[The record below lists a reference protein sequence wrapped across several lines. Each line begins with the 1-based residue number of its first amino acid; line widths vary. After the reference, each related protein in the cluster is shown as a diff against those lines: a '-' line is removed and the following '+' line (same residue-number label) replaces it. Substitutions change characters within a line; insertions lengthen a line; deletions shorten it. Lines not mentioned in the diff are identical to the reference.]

1 VTIRV
6 APVHPAIWN
15 DDRTVAKRSRRT
27 AVSYGEPLTEKP
39 DQPGSRGEEVAREV
53 TPDEDLEAEAK
64 AERPEGRDEGVVE
77 KVKEKGKELLDKVSG
92 PDVPPSLTEEKKGG

>member
-1 VTIRV
+1 
-6 APVHPAIWN
+6 
-15 DDRTVAKRSRRT
+15 VAKRSRRT
-27 AVSYGEPLTEKP
+27 AVSSGEPLTEKP
-39 DQPGSRGEEVAREV
+39 DQPGRGEEVAREV

-92 PDVPPSLTEEKKGG
+92 PDVPPSLTEEKKRGADPRRPQA